1 MSVVTTGTTHRR
13 IAAATG
19 IVMAS
24 ILLSRI
30 LGFFREWTVAH
41 QMGSNAV
48 TDAYYAA
55 FTLPDFLNYLIAGG
69 SLSITFIPVFA
80 KYVAEKKEEEGWH
93 VFSTVV
99 TVMGFALVALVI
111 LGEIFAHKL
120 VGVIAPGFNPA
131 ERERVVFLTRLMLP
145 AQICFYQGSILSA
158 VQYAKGQFVVPSLAP
173 LVYNI
178 GIILGGVTL
187 SSRLGMTGFAVG
199 VLGGAIAGNFLL
211 QIYGAYRAGAR
222 FSPNFDVRHPGFWL
236 FLKLSVPIMLAVSLS
251 FTDDWI
257 IRWFGSYLQ
266 PASITWLSYG
276 KTLMRVPLG
285 VVGQGVGVAS
295 FPVLAQLYSE
305 KKFDELN
312 QTLNSIFKGIVFLL
326 VPISALT
333 IAQSLPLV
341 HLVFSHTRLQAPD
354 MQATAVTLALFSIG
368 MFAWGAQYNLARGF
382 YATRDTI
389 TPAVVGTAM
398 TLLNLPLY
406 WWLVKRSQH
415 VGLALASSLGIIAY
429 TIVLFVLLNR
439 RTENHDETALA
450 VFFVKVTAASL
461 VAGYA
466 CYRMVG
472 WLETRMRW
480 QAPLGALALL
490 AIAST
495 IGIIV
500 LGVSLKVL
508 RVPELESYLQRALVL
523 AGRSRVRTQA
533 EITNPD

>member
-99 TVMGFALVALVI
+99 TVMGFALVVLVI

-187 SSRLGMTGFAVG
+187 SSRIGMTGFAVG

-285 VVGQGVGVAS
+285 IVGQGVGVAS

-354 MQATAVTLALFSIG
+354 MQATAVTLAFFSIG

-439 RTENHDETALA
+439 RTKNHDEAALA

-461 VAGYA
+461 VSGYA

-480 QAPLGALALL
+480 QAPLGTLALL
-490 AIAST
+490 TIAST
-495 IGIIV
+495 IGVIV

-508 RVPELESYLQRALVL
+508 RVAELESYLQRALVL

>member
-1 MSVVTTGTTHRR
+1 MSVVTSGTVNRR

-24 ILLSRI
+24 VLLSRV

-41 QMGSNAV
+41 QMGSGAA

-80 KYVAEKKEEEGWH
+80 HYVAEKNEEEGWR

-99 TVMGFALVALVI
+99 TVMGFVLVALVL

-120 VGVIAPGFNPA
+120 VLVVAPGFSAA

-145 AQICFYQGSILSA
+145 AQICFYEGSILSA
-158 VQYAKGQFVVPSLAP
+158 VQYAKGQFVIPSLAP

-178 GIILGGVTL
+178 GIILGGVLL
-187 SSRLGMTGFAVG
+187 SSRIGMTGFAVG

-211 QIYGAYRAGAR
+211 QIYGAYCAGAH
-222 FSPNFDVRHPGFWL
+222 FSPNFRVRHPGFWL

-251 FTDDWI
+251 FADDWI

-295 FPVLAQLYSE
+295 FPILAQLYSE

-312 QTLNSIFKGIVFLL
+312 RILNSIVKGIIFLL

-341 HLVFSHTRLQAPD
+341 HLVFSHTRLHGPD
-354 MQATAVTLALFSIG
+354 LQATGATLAFFSIG
-368 MFAWGAQYNLARGF
+368 MFAWGAQYILARGF

-389 TPAVVGTAM
+389 TPAVVGTVM
-398 TLLNLPLY
+398 TALNLPLY
-406 WWLVKRSQH
+406 WWLVRRSQH
-415 VGLALASSLGIIAY
+415 LGLALASSLGIIAY
-429 TIVLFVLLNR
+429 TVVLFVLLNR
-439 RTENHDETALA
+439 RTKNREAPSLA
-450 VFFVKVTAASL
+450 AFFVKVTAASV
-461 VAGYA
+461 VAGFA
-466 CYRMVG
+466 CYKFTT
-472 WLETRMRW
+472 WLEARMSW
-480 QAPLGALALL
+480 QRPLGSLVLII
-490 AIAST
+490 IAST
-495 IGIIV
+495 VGVVV
-500 LGVSLKVL
+500 LGAILKIL
-508 RVPELESYLQRALVL
+508 RVPEFDSYLH
-523 AGRSRVRTQA
+523 QA
-533 EITNPD
+533 ISFVTRRLIHDDPRGNPDS

>member
-1 MSVVTTGTTHRR
+1 MSVVTTGITHRR

-439 RTENHDETALA
+439 RTKNHDETALA

-472 WLETRMRW
+472 WLGTRMRW

-523 AGRSRVRTQA
+523 AGRNRVRTQA